1 MCFCCSCTWTSPRF
15 PKALLCTMKI
25 IFCKTH
31 EDYNKSK
38 SKFLLATVKYT
49 KTLLMFNK
57 NLKKEWSWTYNLK
70 LIIAINIDTTALLT
84 MYNENLNISHLI
96 NKCKGKLCLHSTTKI
111 RVK

>member
-25 IFCKTH
+25 IFYKTH
-31 EDYNKSK
+31 GDYNKSK
-38 SKFLLATVKYT
+38 PKFLLAKDKYT

-70 LIIAINIDTTALLT
+70 LITCDQYRYYRTA
-84 MYNENLNISHLI
+84 YYAQWKS
-96 NKCKGKLCLHSTTKI
+96 
-111 RVK
+111 